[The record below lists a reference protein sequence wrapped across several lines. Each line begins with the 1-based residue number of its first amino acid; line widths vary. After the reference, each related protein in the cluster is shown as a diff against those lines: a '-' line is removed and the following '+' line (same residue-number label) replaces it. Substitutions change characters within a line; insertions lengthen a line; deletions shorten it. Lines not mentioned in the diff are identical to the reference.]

1 MLEVMC
7 VDSYEKII
15 NTIRNEARRDKSKQL
30 YVGDMT
36 GTTTCILNGL
46 DLDADDF
53 LISERLV
60 NKLKAGDEVLVCKV
74 KSGENETFVIVDKVV
89 KV

>member
-1 MLEVMC
+1 M
-7 VDSYEKII
+7 DPYEKII

-30 YVGDMT
+30 YIGDMT
-36 GTTTCILNGL
+36 GPTTCVLNGL
-46 DLDADDF
+46 NLDTDDF
-53 LISERLV
+53 LMPERLV
-60 NKLKAGDEVLVCKV
+60 DKLKAGDEVLVCKV